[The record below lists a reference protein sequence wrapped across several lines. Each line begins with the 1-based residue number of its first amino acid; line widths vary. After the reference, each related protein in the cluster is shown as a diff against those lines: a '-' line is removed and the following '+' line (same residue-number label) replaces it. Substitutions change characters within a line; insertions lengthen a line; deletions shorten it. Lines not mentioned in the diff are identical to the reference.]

1 MARRKEG
8 RWRRRM
14 KDEPKRQRCRETDG
28 AQRSPKGDTSVRR
41 EGINDEVRGKV
52 YRQVKHRARKQK

>member
-1 MARRKEG
+1 MRGDCGGNGKKE
-8 RWRRRM
+8 RM

-41 EGINDEVRGKV
+41 EGINDEG
-52 YRQVKHRARKQK
+52 